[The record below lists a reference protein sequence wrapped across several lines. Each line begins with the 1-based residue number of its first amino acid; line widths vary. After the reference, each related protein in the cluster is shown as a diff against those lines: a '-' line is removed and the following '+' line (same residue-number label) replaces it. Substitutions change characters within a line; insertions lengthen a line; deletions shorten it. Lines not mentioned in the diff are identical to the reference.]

1 MEQNIEYT
9 GMTSQP
15 SDYACGDGEM
25 KLAVN
30 AEYRDGGYHA
40 VRVPKDVEFKK
51 EGFEPLFVH
60 NVNNGGESET
70 IVVGLKDNN
79 LCYLI
84 DDGISNIEKCENNES
99 ILDITN
105 IGNFL
110 IFTNSKKIKYYLYK
124 NGHYQEYSR
133 LPPLPYFRFS
143 SIRCHEKIMG
153 EEGNG
158 GIEKTV
164 RTNII
169 HLSGGVGGYTYDD
182 NLSTSQNVVKYKN
195 SSDYSKAKD
204 FILGPIES
212 MRNTLAEYGRFMF
225 PVLIRYGLRLYDGSI
240 VRVSPPILTFPLNI
254 PPYYRD
260 SYSRIEFESYYIDFF
275 ISSYSGIVRNQ
286 LDEIKELN
294 EKWKDVVKSVDIFM
308 SPYIYNVDLS
318 DLEVSAGP
326 YNAQIKVDLKYINGE
341 EAVKN
346 VSNFFMIRSIDIRDL
361 YKFATY
367 GGGSE
372 INKLISRE
380 YPLGNYTQNE
390 ALNVSESIYDNCD
403 LIANGLFSYNN
414 RLIAYGIKR
423 DIYVND
429 YPSIY
434 RCDVYTNK
442 QTVNGYSDKQSASI
456 SEILPSNEIKDY
468 FGGQISIE
476 ADEYY
481 IEITNGKKYF
491 VKKVPIK
498 NKKSIFPLYISWP
511 DMNAYRIYWK
521 DKEKK
526 SHFIQFE
533 KSDFSLFSSVYK
545 PQIQDIDNIPEE
557 KDEFGIDESLV
568 KESEINNPL
577 IFKDGNSVSCGN
589 GSVITVGSNAMPVS
603 QGQFGQYPIF
613 AFCSDGVYS
622 LSVGTNGVLQSCSP
636 YSYDTIATKEGLLSM
651 NRDILCL
658 SQMGLIIFG
667 DNSRQ
672 LLLSADKT
680 ATYAYDQGK
689 NDHQKTFVENFLKGK
704 AMGYG
709 DAPRFADLYTYLT
722 SGAKMAYDYPH
733 GRLIVYNPAYD
744 YSYVMET
751 KSGMWSIM
759 NKSFSRSLNVYEK
772 CLLVDKDGE
781 TVYDYSSDDVIESQ
795 KAYLITRPFKLGGAN
810 AHKSVQSII
819 QRGVFCDK
827 EDVKQC
833 LYASND
839 LQNWVPVKS
848 SNSIYMRGMRG
859 TGYKYYRSILFLP
872 DFKQNEVLHGASV
885 TFEPR
890 MTNKVR

>member
-51 EGFEPLFVH
+51 EGFEPLYVH
-60 NVNNGGESET
+60 NVNNGGESEI
-70 IVVGLKDNN
+70 IVVGFSENH
-79 LCYLI
+79 LCYKI
-84 DDGISNIEKCENNES
+84 DDTIYQIEECVNNDS

-110 IFTNSKKIKYYLYK
+110 IFTNNKKIKYYLYK
-124 NGHYQEYSR
+124 NGHYQKYSR

-143 SIRCHEKIMG
+143 SIRCHEKNKD
-153 EEGNG
+153 EAGNG
-158 GIEKTV
+158 GIETAG

-169 HLSGGVGGYTYDD
+169 KISTGTSGGMYDD
-182 NLSTSQNVVKYKN
+182 NLSTTQNVANFKK
-195 SSDYSKAKD
+195 SSAYSSAKD
-204 FILGPIES
+204 VLLGPIES
-212 MRNTLAEYGRFMF
+212 MRNTLAEFGRFMF

-240 VRVSPPILTFPLNI
+240 VRISPPILTFPLNI
-254 PPYYRD
+254 PPYYRANH
-260 SYSRIEFESYYIDFF
+260 SRIEFESYYIDFF
-275 ISSYSGIVRNQ
+275 ISSYSGDVREQMN
-286 LDEIKELN
+286 EIIELN
-294 EKWKDVVKSVDIFM
+294 EKWKDIVKSVDIFM

-318 DLEVSAGP
+318 DLEVTAAP
-326 YNAQIKVDLKYINGE
+326 YANEIKVDLKYIKGE
-341 EAVKN
+341 EAVRN
-346 VSNFFMIRSIDIRDL
+346 ISNFYLVRSIDIRDL
-361 YKFATY
+361 HNYATY

-423 DIYVND
+423 DIYVDN

-434 RCDVYTNK
+434 SCSVFTNK
-442 QTVNGYSDKQSASI
+442 DAVSGYSDKGSATI
-456 SEILPSNEIKDY
+456 SNILPSNSIAKY

-491 VKKVPIK
+491 VKKVPLK
-498 NKKSIFPLYISWP
+498 NKKNIFPLYISWP

-521 DKEKK
+521 DKEDK

-533 KSDFSLFSSVYK
+533 RSDFSLFSSVYK
-545 PQIQDIDNIPEE
+545 PQIQNIDKIPEE
-557 KDEFGIDESLV
+557 KDEFGIDESLI
-568 KESEINNPL
+568 KESEINNPI

-589 GSVITVGSNAMPVS
+589 GSVITVGSNAMAVS

-613 AFCSDGVYS
+613 SFCSDGVYS
-622 LSVGTNGVLQSCSP
+622 LSVGTDGVLQSCTP
-636 YSYDTIATKEGLLSM
+636 YSYDRITSKEGLLSM
-651 NRDILCL
+651 NRNILFL
-658 SQMGLIIFG
+658 SQMGLMQIG
-667 DNSRQ
+667 ENVRQ
-672 LLLSADKT
+672 LILPADKT

-689 NDHQKTFVENFLKGK
+689 SDHQKTFVGEFLNTQN
-704 AMGYG
+704 YSS
-709 DAPRFADLYTYLT
+709 PEYTDLYTYLT
-722 SGAKMAYDYPH
+722 SGAKMAYDYSH
-733 GRLIVYNPAYD
+733 GRLIMYNPKYD
-744 YSYVMET
+744 YSYIMEE

-759 NKSFSRSLNVYEK
+759 DKSFSRRLNVYEK
-772 CLLVDKDGE
+772 CLLVDKDGQ
-781 TVYDYSSDDVIESQ
+781 TVYDYSSDDVIEEQNS
-795 KAYLITRPFKLGGAN
+795 YLITRPFKLGAPDT
-810 AHKSVQSII
+810 HKSVQSII
-819 QRGVFCDK
+819 QRGVFCNK
-827 EDVKQC
+827 EEVKQC

-839 LQNWVPVKS
+839 LYNWVPVKS

-859 TGYKYYRSILFLP
+859 TGYKYFRQILFLP
-872 DFKQNEVLHGASV
+872 NFKQDEVLHGASI
-885 TFEPR
+885 TYEPR
-890 MTNKVR
+890 LTNKMR